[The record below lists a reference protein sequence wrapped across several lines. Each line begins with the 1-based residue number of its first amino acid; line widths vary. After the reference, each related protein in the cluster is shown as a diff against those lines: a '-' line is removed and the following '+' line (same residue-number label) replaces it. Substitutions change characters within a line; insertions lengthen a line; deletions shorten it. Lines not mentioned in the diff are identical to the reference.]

1 MQENIKVI
9 KFVFETVQ
17 IDFLIEIFSC
27 FFSGWPTMKLNRS
40 LMELKP
46 GNVGGARLART
57 SIKMHFMN
65 VRQVENI
72 SYLIVR
78 YVCIYIS

>member
-17 IDFLIEIFSC
+17 SKIDFLIEIFSC
-27 FFSGWPTMKLNRS
+27 FFSGWPTVKLNRS

-46 GNVGGARLART
+46 GNVGGVRRART

-65 VRQVENI
+65 MRQVENI

-78 YVCIYIS
+78 YVFT